1 MLTLLL
7 LKCCKAFRSRVY
19 TGDANAGGG
28 GGGSWADY
36 QSYTHAHPTA
46 SLPINLIKQLP
57 LARQKN
63 N

>member
-28 GGGSWADY
+28 GGGAGPIIKA
-36 QSYTHAHPTA
+36 THMLTPPPRC
-46 SLPINLIKQLP
+46 L
-57 LARQKN
+57 
-63 N
+63 